1 VVSEEKLAK
10 IQLLSRKQTNI
21 MGTLMNDEEN
31 QQTSI
36 FAKLFYFE
44 FDYICTKDPLIV
56 ISEHYLSKYKII
68 NSFLH

>member
-1 VVSEEKLAK
+1 
-10 IQLLSRKQTNI
+10 
-21 MGTLMNDEEN
+21 MGTVMNDEEN

-68 NSFLH
+68 KLL